1 MQSIDVEYITQMGLD
16 IPEFVVAGIEMH
28 TSIYHESSLNA
39 KVTIS
44 RNVIKLSISAPKGTT
59 QLLFSVRWELI

>member
-1 MQSIDVEYITQMGLD
+1 MPSVGVEFITQMGIQ

-28 TSIYHESSLNA
+28 TNMYHESSLNA

-44 RNVIKLSISAPKGTT
+44 RNEIKLSIPAPKGTT
-59 QLLFSVRWELI
+59 QLFSVRWELL